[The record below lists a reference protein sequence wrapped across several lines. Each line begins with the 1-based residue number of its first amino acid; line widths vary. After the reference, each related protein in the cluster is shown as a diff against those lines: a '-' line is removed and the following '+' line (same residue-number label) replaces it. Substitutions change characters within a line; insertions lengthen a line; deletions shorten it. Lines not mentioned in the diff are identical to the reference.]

1 MSSNTMINVSRD
13 TAINPESIDSRPVML
28 IVDDDPLFCAQVAS
42 FSTKQ
47 FKVFESLGPRMVD
60 LDTLL
65 KADVVVLDLNMPEQD
80 GIEFLYTLATL
91 KPHPKLLIASGYEDH
106 IIDMAKLTARSHGM
120 HNTASLRKPID
131 RKTFIETIDILCGGT
146 NTEQTIVSSQ
156 AGLHVNLT
164 NILQGIRKG
173 EFIPYYQPQI
183 NTVNQR
189 IIGIEALARWDHP
202 KHGILTPGNFIGT
215 IELSEVAT
223 QFTMRM
229 IEAAMLDYG
238 KLVAA
243 TGYQGSLS
251 INVPPDD
258 FGAHDFADRVL
269 DAAYRLNFPA
279 EKLVCEITE
288 RGIEDISPATTATFT
303 RLKMHDIKLSVD
315 DFGTGQ
321 SGLSKLK
328 KGIFDEIKIDQ
339 LFINE
344 LSSCQNSRLIVGNIL
359 NLAKKIG
366 LQVVAEGVE
375 DDRTLNHLMQLG
387 LPIVQGYYFSKPIPV
402 DQLILFTRKWPLAA
416 IKQ

>member
-1 MSSNTMINVSRD
+1 MINASRD
-13 TAINPESIDSRPVML
+13 NPISTDSIDSRPVML
-28 IVDDDPLFCAQVAS
+28 IVDDDPSFCAQIAF
-42 FSTKQ
+42 FSSDKFQ
-47 FKVFESLGPRMVD
+47 VFESHATSKVD

-65 KADVVVLDLNMPEQD
+65 KVDILVLDLNIPDQD
-80 GIEFLYTLATL
+80 GIDFIRTLATL

-106 IIDMAKLTARSHGM
+106 ILDMAKLTAQSYGM

-146 NTEQTIVSSQ
+146 NTEQTTVSSH
-156 AGLHVNLT
+156 AGLHHNLT
-164 NILQGIRKG
+164 DIRQGIRKG

-183 NTVNQR
+183 DMANYR
-189 IIGIEALARWDHP
+189 FIGIEALARWDHP
-202 KHGILTPGNFIGT
+202 KHGILTPGDFIDT

-223 QFTMRM
+223 EFTMRM

-243 TGYQGSLS
+243 TGYQGRLS
-251 INVPPDD
+251 INVPPDE
-258 FGAHDFADRVL
+258 FGARDFADRVL

-288 RGIEDISPATTATFT
+288 RGIEDISPAIKATFT
-303 RLKMHDIKLSVD
+303 RLKMHCIQLSVD

-328 KGIFDEIKIDQ
+328 EGMFDELKIDRI
-339 LFINE
+339 FIKN
-344 LSSCQNSRLIVGNIL
+344 LISCQNSKLIVGNVL
-359 NLAKKIG
+359 NLAEKFG
-366 LQVVAEGVE
+366 LRIVVEGVE
-375 DDRTLNHLMQLG
+375 GDRTLSQLMQLG